1 MALRLVEIS
10 VPNEK
15 QDSVKELINAEN
27 PAGIWVDRLSEHKT
41 QIKVLFQANKTEM
54 LLDKLERALSGDDY
68 RIILLPVEATLP
80 RIKIEDEKKEETEEK
95 EKEKKSHMRVSRE
108 ELYSEIKESASLN
121 SVFVAMVALST
132 VVASIGLLKDNVAV
146 IIGAMVIAPLLGPNV
161 GLALATT
168 LGDFQLAKHSLK
180 TNITGIVIAFLLSF
194 VAGYFLRLES
204 LNGELLSRT
213 SADLSDIAL
222 AIASGIAGAL
232 AFTSGLST
240 TLIGVMVAVALLPPL
255 VSVGLLAGSGFYAEA
270 LGALV
275 LLGINLISINLS
287 SVATFYV
294 QGVRPRRWFEA
305 RKAKKAT
312 LWALVIWTCLIAA
325 LVLLL
330 LYR

>member
-10 VPNEK
+10 IPNDK
-15 QDSVKELINAEN
+15 KDSVKELIDAEN
-27 PAGIWVDRLSEHKT
+27 PAGIWVDRLSERKT
-41 QIKVLFQANKTEM
+41 QIKVLFQANKTEA
-54 LLDKLERALSGDDY
+54 LLDKLERALSGDEY

-80 RIKIEDEKKEETEEK
+80 RIKIEDEKKEQEEEK
-95 EKEKKSHMRVSRE
+95 KEEKKSHLRVSRE

-121 SVFVAMVALST
+121 SVFIAMVILST

-161 GLALATT
+161 GIALATT

-180 TNITGIVIAFLLSF
+180 TNIAGIAIAFLLSF

-204 LNGELLSRT
+204 LNAELLSRT

-222 AIASGIAGAL
+222 AIASGVAGAL

-255 VSVGLLAGSGFYAEA
+255 VSVGILAGSGFYSEA
-270 LGALV
+270 LGALI

-287 SVATFYV
+287 SVAMFYI
-294 QGVRPRRWFEA
+294 QGVQPRRWYEA

-312 LWALVIWTCLIAA
+312 FWALFIWTILIAV
-325 LVLLL
+325 LVILLIF
-330 LYR
+330 R